1 MSHCGAWAGNDSTQ
15 AGSRR
20 KTKDCGEREVED
32 KDILVI
38 LKNYWVEKK
47 VSGWHI
53 GVRNYN
59 PMTLEGIRQFTMVN
73 RGPEEIA
80 MTLKELTLITIYMVY
95 FLIHKNNTSCILS
108 NKLCY
113 MSGSKISYL

>member
-1 MSHCGAWAGNDSTQ
+1 VAYRGKELQPH
-15 AGSRR
+15 
-20 KTKDCGEREVED
+20 
-32 KDILVI
+32 DI
-38 LKNYWVEKK
+38 
-47 VSGWHI
+47 
-53 GVRNYN
+53 
-59 PMTLEGIRQFTMVN
+59 EGIRQFTMVN